1 MFSFHKS
8 FSYIINL
15 PAYTNLHMYVSS
27 VHQEMYSLQ
36 ITSDLFNT
44 VDDFCSISYRLCFSF
59 FLNIVTQNSLN
70 ACHLQVY
77 NELCVLN
84 TVSNQFISGFT
95 NHFLFSLFLSIT
107 ATSYGLIPK
116 CHLTT

>member
-1 MFSFHKS
+1 MFPSIRVLAISLTFQLTQT
-8 FSYIINL
+8 YIC
-15 PAYTNLHMYVSS
+15 MYPQFIKKCV
-27 VHQEMYSLQ
+27 VLQ

-70 ACHLQVY
+70 GCHLQVY

-116 CHLTT
+116 CHLTI